1 MSSLL
6 VRDLM
11 TERVYSVRPDENLA
25 RLVDLM
31 DDIHVRHVPVVDDE
45 SVIIGLVSQRDLV
58 REVLHGSRD
67 LPFSELRELLKHK
80 NVRSIMT
87 TDIETVEP
95 ETKIED
101 AGQLMLD
108 NKLGCLPVADGDRLV
123 GILTEADF
131 VKFAIGLSQRIPTA

>member
-1 MSSLL
+1 
-6 VRDLM
+6 M
-11 TERVYSVRPDENLA
+11 TEKVYGVRPGDDLA

-31 DDIHVRHVPVVDDE
+31 DDIHVRHVPVVDDDR
-45 SVIIGLVSQRDLV
+45 VIVGLVSQRDLI
-58 REVLHGSRD
+58 REVLHESRE
-67 LPFSELRELLKHK
+67 LPFSEMRELLKRK

-87 TDIETVEP
+87 TDVETVEP

-108 NKLGCLPVADGDRLV
+108 NKLGCLPVAEGDRLV

-131 VKFAIGLSQRIPTA
+131 VKFTVGMNQRTPTS

>member
-1 MSSLL
+1 MSSLM

-11 TERVYSVRPDENLA
+11 TEKVFSVRPGEDLA

-31 DDIHVRHVPVVDDE
+31 DDIHVRHVPVVDDDR
-45 SVIIGLVSQRDLV
+45 VIVGLVSQGDLV
-58 REVLHGSRD
+58 REVLHAPRD

-87 TDIETVEP
+87 TDVETVEP
-95 ETKIED
+95 DTRIEE

-131 VKFAIGLSQRIPTA
+131 VKYTVGLTQRAPSA

>member
-11 TERVYSVRPDENLA
+11 TEKVYSIRPGEDLA
-25 RLVDLM
+25 RLIDLM
-31 DDIHVRHVPVVDDE
+31 DDIHIRHVPVVDDDR
-45 SVIIGLVSQRDLV
+45 VIVGLVSQRDLI
-58 REVLHGSRD
+58 REVLHAPND
-67 LPFSELRELLKHK
+67 LPFSELRELLKRK

-87 TDIETVEP
+87 TDVETVEP
-95 ETKIED
+95 ETKLED

-108 NKLGCLPVADGDRLV
+108 NKLGCLPVAEGDRLV

-131 VKFAIGLSQRIPTA
+131 VKFTVGLSQRIPST

>member
-1 MSSLL
+1 MASLL

-11 TERVYSVRPDENLA
+11 TEKVYSIHPGEDLA

-45 SVIIGLVSQRDLV
+45 RIIVGLVSQRDLV
-58 REVLHGSRD
+58 REVLHATRD
-67 LPFSELRELLKHK
+67 LPFSHVRELLKHK

-87 TDIETVEP
+87 TDVETVEP
-95 ETKIED
+95 DTKVDE
-101 AGQLMLD
+101 AGQIMLD
-108 NKLGCLPVADGDRLV
+108 NKLGCLPVVEGDRLV

-131 VKFAIGLSQRIPTA
+131 VKFTVGLAQRTPAA

>member
-11 TERVYSVRPDENLA
+11 TEKVYSIRPGEDLA

-45 SVIIGLVSQRDLV
+45 RVVIGLVSQRDLV
-58 REVLHGSRD
+58 REVLHAPSD
-67 LPFSELRELLKHK
+67 LPFSETRELLKRK

-87 TDIETVEP
+87 TDVETVEP
-95 ETKIED
+95 DTKIEE

-108 NKLGCLPVADGDRLV
+108 NKLGCLPVVEGDRLV

-131 VKFAIGLSQRIPTA
+131 VKFTVGLAERSPSA